1 MEVKRLLINL
11 VLSYLKSS
19 YPVWSTRHKTE
30 PVAMSK
36 RSHRYQSRDYP
47 GNFQNYSP
55 Q

>member
-19 YPVWSTRHKTE
+19 YPVWSTRLKTE
-30 PVAMSK
+30 PTAISK
-36 RSHRYQSRDYP
+36 QSHRAPSCEYP
-47 GNFQNYSP
+47 GNFQNYNP